1 MSSPILERR
10 ELLEEDHVAQIV
22 EEAVPEVLV
31 EDYMAKAEELE
42 NRLDRLEGRQ
52 NKEEML
58 ATWFEENDSDVTVRP
73 ILKKGMSTIPV
84 ISITLAYYLTYY
96 IILLDFLGM
105 GMVSRRSVANDKLI
119 LVCPPYVC
127 VPYEPRKRFVCAHC
141 FKEYKYLE
149 ERHKAQV
156 EAEEAAA
163 GAVQENPN
171 ENGASEPSKDLTSS
185 EPENIDASLAQLT
198 VSSGTDSEKKDEAT
212 AGTQEEILQTEPQIE
227 ALLNCEGCHEVWYCN
242 EECRVADLPEHG
254 HYECQSLS
262 RFDIPWAK
270 GYYSYCDDLVT
281 DIRLL
286 IRAINKRFWQQEQG
300 NLEFHDEYQ
309 LLISNMNCYTED
321 VLTSLRSIVQ
331 YTNYLLPDVATIHD
345 DELLEIYCKH
355 RVNMFGL
362 WANGGECLGYG
373 VYPRASYFNHS
384 CWPNTTFY
392 KNPDIKVPHMNFL
405 TVWPIEKEGEEVC
418 ISYIDISTGLQ
429 DRRNTLLDKYFFHC
443 TCERCMLQEL
453 SPQEPDPYYIYWAP
467 APPPDGY
474 APGFEPTTEETANGT
489 TPAPP
494 ANDDDV
500 ATPTDAPTTV
510 ASEETPFEVVN

>member
-1 MSSPILERR
+1 MSSHGE
-10 ELLEEDHVAQIV
+10 ESAALEEAQVEAIPVA
-22 EEAVPEVLV
+22 
-31 EDYMAKAEELE
+31 EDDVALEQDYKVKADELE

-58 ATWFEENDSDVTVRP
+58 AAWFESQDSDVTVKP
-73 ILKKGMSTIPV
+73 ILKK
-84 ISITLAYYLTYY
+84 
-96 IILLDFLGM
+96 GM
-105 GMVSRRSVANDKLI
+105 GMVSRRPVENEKLI

-127 VPYEPRKRFVCAHC
+127 VPYEPRKQFVCAYC
-141 FKEYKYLE
+141 FKEYKSLE
-149 ERHKAQV
+149 ERHKTAL
-156 EAEEAAA
+156 EAAA
-163 GAVQENPN
+163 AAMAVVENESAETPVAEGNVEPSGIQAEALGASLSKLAVSKEESAVEGENPEN
-171 ENGASEPSKDLTSS
+171 EGETVEEP
-185 EPENIDASLAQLT
+185 
-198 VSSGTDSEKKDEAT
+198 V
-212 AGTQEEILQTEPQIE
+212 E

-242 EECRVADLPEHG
+242 EECRDLDRPEHG
-254 HYECQSLS
+254 HYECAALA

-270 GYYSYCDDLVT
+270 NYYSYCDDLVT

-286 IRAINKRFWQQEQG
+286 LRAMNKRYWQLEQG
-300 NLEFHDEYQ
+300 IGEFEEEYQ
-309 LLISNMNCYTED
+309 LLISNMNCYSED
-321 VLTSLRSIVQ
+321 VLASLRSIVQ
-331 YTNYLLPDVATIHD
+331 YANYLLPEPLSVDEN
-345 DELLEIYCKH
+345 ELLEVYCKH

-392 KNPDIKVPHMNFL
+392 KNPELKVPHMNFL

-418 ISYIDISTGLQ
+418 ISYIDISAGLR

-474 APGFEPTTEETANGT
+474 PPDYQ
-489 TPAPP
+489 PP
-494 ANDDDV
+494 AIPED
-500 ATPTDAPTTV
+500 ATQFQ
-510 ASEETPFEVVN
+510 ASDQVSNQPSSNLTHTEPSPFEVVS